1 MKVSYFCSVYKAL
14 IRPLLFCFDPE
25 RVHYFSLWSL
35 ELLLKIPL
43 VRSMAQKTF
52 TISDKKLER
61 NLFGLTF
68 KNPVGLAA
76 GFDKNGKN
84 IQTLTALGF
93 GFIEV
98 GTITPKAQPGNPK
111 KRLFRL
117 IDDEGI
123 INRMGIN
130 NDGAHACAERLKKT
144 KKEIIIGGNIGKNT
158 ETKNEDASSDYIENF
173 NVLHEY
179 VDYFVLNVSCP
190 NVSNFTKLQDVAFL
204 ETLIPKLKEI
214 NSEKTKPKPILIK
227 ISPDL
232 STDQLDETI
241 KLVLDQNLDG
251 IIATNTT
258 TNREKLKTSSSKLKK
273 IGNGGLSGMPLADKS
288 TEIIRY
294 ISEKTNK
301 KIPIIGVGGIMNEN
315 DAIEKLDAGASL
327 IQLYTGFIYSGP
339 YLIKKINKLI
349 IAKN

>member
-1 MKVSYFCSVYKAL
+1 MYKAL

-35 ELLLKIPL
+35 EQLLKIPL
-43 VRSMAQKTF
+43 VRSIAQKTF

-130 NDGAHACAERLKKT
+130 NNGAHACAERLKKT

-258 TNREKLKTSSSKLKK
+258 TNREKLKTSSSKLNK
-273 IGNGGLSGMPLADKS
+273 IGNGGLSGLPLADKS

-315 DAIEKLDAGASL
+315 DAIDKLDAGASL